1 MRSGSRLA
9 VSAAFVLLLGLGTAS
24 CSAQEKNYEIPSSLC
39 GTAVSPDLTEPL
51 LPPGEEIST
60 AVSDRADGMTRC
72 LVYVDDTQVLT
83 FNIEWWKKGTSP
95 ARFAS
100 VFPNVEPGDK
110 ETEDGRFIYSGTGAV
125 GKVTCPE
132 PRKPD
137 DDLFVA
143 ARVDEPGKPDEAAM
157 KKLIAAYAEA
167 VGKSGECV

>member
-1 MRSGSRLA
+1 MRPGSRLTF
-9 VSAAFVLLLGLGTAS
+9 SAAAALLLSFGTAA
-24 CSAQEKNYEIPSSLC
+24 CSAQEKNYETPSSMC
-39 GTAVSPDLTEPL
+39 GTAVSPKLTDPL
-51 LPPGEEIST
+51 LPAGDKIST

-83 FNIEWWKKGTSP
+83 FNIEWREKGSP
-95 ARFAS
+95 LARFAS

-110 ETEDGRFIYSGTGAV
+110 KTEDGRYIYSGTGAV
-125 GKVTCPE
+125 GKVACPK

-143 ARVDEPGKPDEAAM
+143 ARVDEPGRPDEAAM

-167 VGKSGECV
+167 VGKSGECT